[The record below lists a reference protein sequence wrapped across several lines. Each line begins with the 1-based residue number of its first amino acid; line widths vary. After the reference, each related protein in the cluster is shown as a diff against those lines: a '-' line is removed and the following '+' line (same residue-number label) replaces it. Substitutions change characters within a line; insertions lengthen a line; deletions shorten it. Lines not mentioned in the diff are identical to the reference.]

1 MKILFENKRNK
12 ITFKTIIRNLFI
24 KIPILVL
31 ITSLFKSLLSWTKPE
46 ISEILIF
53 FLIFNIIVLIQTLI
67 HNYKN
72 HLESITL
79 DYEENKLILKYVK
92 LSKNSTETVIKL
104 NQIKV
109 SEIKHMPISW
119 VSFTNYF
126 WVSDMKSKIKIS
138 TAGHGIKEIEL
149 DEIHTELNTIQHK

>member
-24 KIPILVL
+24 KIPILIL
-31 ITSLFKSLLSWTKPE
+31 ITSLFKSLLSWEKPE
-46 ISEILIF
+46 ISEILLL

-79 DYEENKLILKYVK
+79 DYEENKLILKYIK

-119 VSFTNYF
+119 FSFTNYF
-126 WVSDMKSKIKIS
+126 WVSDIKSKIKIS
-138 TAGHGIKEIEL
+138 TAGHGNKEIEL
-149 DEIHTELNTIQHK
+149 DEIHKELSNIQHK